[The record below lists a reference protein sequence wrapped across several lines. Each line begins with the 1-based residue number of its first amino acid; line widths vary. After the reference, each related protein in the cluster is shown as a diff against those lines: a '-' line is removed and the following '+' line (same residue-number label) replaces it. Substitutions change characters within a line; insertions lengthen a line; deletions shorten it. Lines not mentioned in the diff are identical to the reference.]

1 MIFKN
6 YYKILGINTKAT
18 KQEIKLSYRKL
29 AKIWHPDKNT
39 SLQAKNK
46 FQYISEA
53 YQTLSNPQ
61 KRQAYD
67 NDYWYFVSFDN
78 DLTELQQEIHQMM
91 EQNHQKRQK
100 AHQQWMNNFEQ
111 MWANQMAQAR
121 AFA

>member
-6 YYKILGINTKAT
+6 YYNILGITTKAT
-18 KQEIKLSYRKL
+18 QKEIKLSYRKL
-29 AKIWHPDKNT
+29 AKTWHPDKNP
-39 SLQAKNK
+39 SPQAKHK

-67 NDYWYFVSFDN
+67 SDYWYFVSFDEG
-78 DLTELQQEIHQMM
+78 LIQFQQEIHQMM
-91 EQNHQKRQK
+91 EQNGQKRQK
-100 AHQQWMNNFEQ
+100 AHQQWMNDFEQ
-111 MWANQMAQAR
+111 MWANQMAKAR